1 MVERRWDEAQ
11 VLLLLRVGVGAV
23 WVYEGLVGKLLTPN
37 PELLTLLTRALPLSG
52 DPAAVLRALGVFELL
67 LGLLLFRGWMVRSVA
82 GVQCGLL
89 ISVSLLV
96 GMVAPQSLLS
106 PTGAISKNAAL
117 FAAGL
122 CLMLLGRDRDS
133 FLRSLQPDR
142 AVPLILRFGL
152 GIVWLYQGILLVGRS
167 PDPIA
172 VEIVV
177 HTGLVRSHI
186 PAFLTWLGMLE
197 IALGL
202 AVLAGLWVQ
211 RLAVLQV
218 GLLTVFTAVVGRTS
232 PAFLSDAL
240 GGLSKNLGL
249 IGAALALYRVGSGPW
264 ALDAWLGRN
273 GVWRCWLLLATLQ
286 RTRLTKIGAAE
297 IYRVQCQAPADPEVD
312 GLLHKLQQDEAN
324 QGDDLASLIRRHGGR
339 LLPVAGLARGL
350 AWALGCLTVILGARA
365 SLGVDMWLEEHGLHL
380 YARATRLLP
389 PEEGITARALQA
401 MQDREAQH
409 VRLLR
414 DHLRARRQPTRKP
427 R

>member
-1 MVERRWDEAQ
+1 MAERRWDEAQ

-37 PELLTLLTRALPLSG
+37 PELLTLLTRVLPLSG

-96 GMVAPQSLLS
+96 GVVAPQSLLS

-122 CLMLLGRDRDS
+122 CLLLLGRGRDS
-133 FLRSLQPDR
+133 SLRSLQPDR

-152 GIVWLYQGILLVGRS
+152 GIVWLYQGILLAGRT

-186 PAFLTWLGMLE
+186 PAFLMWLGLLE

-232 PAFLSDAL
+232 PDFLSDAL

-249 IGAALALYRVGSGPW
+249 IGAALALYRVGSGHW

-297 IYRVQCQAPADPEVD
+297 IYRV
-312 GLLHKLQQDEAN
+312 
-324 QGDDLASLIRRHGGR
+324 
-339 LLPVAGLARGL
+339 
-350 AWALGCLTVILGARA
+350 
-365 SLGVDMWLEEHGLHL
+365 
-380 YARATRLLP
+380 
-389 PEEGITARALQA
+389 
-401 MQDREAQH
+401 
-409 VRLLR
+409 
-414 DHLRARRQPTRKP
+414 
-427 R
+427 